1 MTKLTAF
8 RLNSITEVVKQ
19 ASWLRLLKR
28 GSLCKIA
35 NATQMQHRGR
45 FSQWYPYMMDRDNW
59 ARRLA
64 EHFASGGEVNAAVL
78 DLFNQ
83 RNFLEEIEN
92 QGLICLLNT
101 IRKGRDNV
109 KKALM
114 IDDFLEN
121 KDITVTVR
129 YGRSYSQDYTV
140 TMLTPVQNLYSKI
153 CCALHTLQIDSQ
165 SQYQPIEP
173 QPYARIKDIGI
184 KPGSNVQVLDVQQD
198 SS

>member
-1 MTKLTAF
+1 
-8 RLNSITEVVKQ
+8 
-19 ASWLRLLKR
+19 
-28 GSLCKIA
+28 
-35 NATQMQHRGR
+35 
-45 FSQWYPYMMDRDNW
+45 MDRDNW
-59 ARRLA
+59 ARRLG

-121 KDITVTVR
+121 KDINITVTHRQGYHAVLTVNQQM
-129 YGRSYSQDYTV
+129 STLKLYSHIFYALHGLQVDGQTV
-140 TMLTPVQNLYSKI
+140 TN
-153 CCALHTLQIDSQ
+153 
-165 SQYQPIEP
+165 YQEGCVL
-173 QPYARIKDIGI
+173 KDIGI
-184 KPGSNVQVLDVQQD
+184 KPGCTVRVRDALQPLPRSDNLEEAQLASAILESQLQD
-198 SS
+198 SSACLIDDRRRRRGRTDADALTY